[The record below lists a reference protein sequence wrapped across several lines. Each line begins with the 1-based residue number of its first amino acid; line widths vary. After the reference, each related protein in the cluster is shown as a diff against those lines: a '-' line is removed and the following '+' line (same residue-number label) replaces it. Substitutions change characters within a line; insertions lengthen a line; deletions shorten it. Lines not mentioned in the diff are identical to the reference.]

1 MFPAT
6 YLLLAFLSR
15 KKLTKFMEGDMQRYP
30 FIFSDQFKYRFGRHF
45 VFWSTWWVFQLI
57 LYGYTPIMIGVSAT
71 DRFLSSAINGTF
83 FLVPHM
89 FMAYSLMYFVI
100 PKFIVKGKYVYG
112 AFSVA
117 LICLIAGFLSSSIE
131 RFILTG
137 IREQHF
143 HHWGPL
149 LLSRFRTNS
158 VWLSLLA
165 GLRGGLTIGGLA
177 AAIKLMK
184 YWYVKEQRNLQL
196 QKENTASQ
204 LQLLK
209 AQVHPHFLFNTLNNI
224 YANTQGIAPVASK
237 LVMGLSDMLRY
248 MLYEC
253 NQPFVPLAKELQLI
267 SDYVSLEKIR
277 YGNRLEVHIDIPNDT
292 DDLEI
297 APLLLLPFVEN
308 CFKHGASHMIDQPWV
323 SIFIT
328 IDKRE
333 MKMKLVNGK
342 APGYQPKRSSSG
354 IGIKN
359 VLKRLELLY
368 PEKFLL
374 DIQEEEEVYIVN
386 LKLELQKGKPLK
398 ENKIYT
404 LSTVDA

>member
-1 MFPAT
+1 
-6 YLLLAFLSR
+6 
-15 KKLTKFMEGDMQRYP
+15 MQRYP
-30 FIFSDQFKYRFGRHF
+30 FIFSDERNYRFWRHF
-45 VFWSTWWVFQLI
+45 VFWACWWAFQVL
-57 LYGYTPIMIGVSAT
+57 LYGYTPILTGLMPG
-71 DRFLSSAINGTF
+71 DRITISLIEST
-83 FLVPHM
+83 LYMVPHL

-100 PKFIVKGKYVYG
+100 PKFIVKGKYTV
-112 AFSVA
+112 AVLLVTLIAIITA
-117 LICLIAGFLSSSIE
+117 LISSGIAHFILDGLRKRMFPEWGEWLKRLRASSI
-131 RFILTG
+131 
-137 IREQHF
+137 
-143 HHWGPL
+143 
-149 LLSRFRTNS
+149 
-158 VWLSLLA
+158 WLSLLA
-165 GLRGGLTIGGLA
+165 GLRGGITIGGLA

-196 QKENTASQ
+196 QKENTESQ

-224 YANTQGIAPVASK
+224 YANTQGIAPVGSK

-267 SDYVSLEKIR
+267 KDYVSLEKIR
-277 YGNRLEVHIDIPNDT
+277 YGNRLEVHLDIPNDT

-308 CFKHGASHMIDQPWV
+308 CFKHGASHMIDQPWISLFV
-323 SIFIT
+323 T
-328 IDKRE
+328 IEKRE

-342 APGYQPKRSSSG
+342 APGYQPKKSSGG

-359 VLKRLELLY
+359 VRKRLELLY
-368 PEKFLL
+368 SEKFFL
-374 DIQEEEEVYIVN
+374 DIQEEDEVYIVN
-386 LKLELQKGKPLK
+386 LKLELQKGKAQK
-398 ENKIYT
+398 ENKTFT